1 MSSDILNQFQNLKKD
16 IPDCKFVLPGSGE
29 TVFFKPFTTKDQK
42 ALLKAMEK
50 DDYDLAQ
57 EAFDTL
63 LNRCVTNDGFN
74 ALDLYPKDR
83 ESLLIA
89 LRKESV
95 KDEYEDSWVCQHEI
109 EDEDGKKRVCE
120 HENTVEVK
128 LSELDFT
135 QLDKGSFVKEIVL
148 TDRDNCTLVMDMAKR
163 GDEKNVMGHA
173 KKHSKGMKNTSRT
186 ELLHATMASFIKSI
200 KMGEE
205 EISDIPFAD
214 KVGVIDDLSMKD
226 RALVQDYIKDLEKYG
241 YELNIGEHVCEQCG
255 HAAERELDWMYFFA
269 L

>member
-1 MSSDILNQFQNLKKD
+1 MSDVLNQFKNLKKD

-29 TVFFKPFTTKDQK
+29 TIYFKPFTTKDQK

-63 LNRCVTNDGFN
+63 LNRCVTNDGFS
-74 ALDLYPKDR
+74 ALTLYPKDR

-95 KDEYEDSWVCQHEI
+95 KDEYEYSWTCKNMVGEG
-109 EDEDGKKRVCE
+109 DEKEPCG
-120 HENTVEVK
+120 HENTIEIK
-128 LSELDFT
+128 ISELDFT
-135 QLDKGSFVKEIVL
+135 QLDSGAFIKEIVL

-163 GDEKNVMGHA
+163 GDEKSVMGHA
-173 KKHSKGMKNTSRT
+173 KKHSKGMKDTSRT

-205 EISDIPFAD
+205 DVEDIPFQD
-214 KVGVIDDLSMKD
+214 KVAIIDDLSMKD
-226 RALVQDYIKDLEKYG
+226 RESVQQYIRDLEKYG
-241 YELNIGEHVCEQCG
+241 FELKIGEHACEQCG
-255 HAAERELDWMYFFA
+255 HTAERELDWMYFFA